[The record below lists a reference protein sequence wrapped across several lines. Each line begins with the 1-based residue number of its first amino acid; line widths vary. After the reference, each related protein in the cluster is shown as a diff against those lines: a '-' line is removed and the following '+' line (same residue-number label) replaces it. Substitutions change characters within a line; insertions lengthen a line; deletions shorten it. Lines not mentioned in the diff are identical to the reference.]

1 MTEHADHRFSAT
13 LSSPDLAL
21 IGCLQALAK
30 FSQETGNNIIPC
42 EGTEERDW
50 RAAGQSFEGNL
61 GANAGNI
68 AEGNGDPSGH

>member
-50 RAAGQSFEGNL
+50 RAAGQTGHLPFFNGAISRSFQK
-61 GANAGNI
+61 
-68 AEGNGDPSGH
+68 